1 MYAKRVQITNY
12 GPIGGLD
19 IELPFDGDVPKPV
32 VLVGANGSGKS
43 ILLSHIVNG
52 LTSAKDHAYP
62 ESPEIET
69 GKVFKLR
76 SSSYIKSG
84 GECYFAKADFEDGVS
99 IGELRSRRL
108 KRDYQDMPAELIGET
123 ATAYWNQMASDIS
136 DHLDST
142 IFNEN
147 QNKIREIFSRN
158 CALYFPPNRFEE
170 PAWLNEDN
178 LVAQA
183 EYMDLKRVQGYTTRK
198 VINYSPLRDNQNWLF
213 DVVYDRAVF
222 EAQTVN
228 VPLQLGNSGQ
238 SVALPAIVGHSGNAT
253 SAFDIALQIIRRMIT
268 GHEDVRFGI
277 GRRQNRAVSLY
288 RGTEI
293 IVPNIFQLSSGE
305 TALLDLF
312 LSILR
317 DFDLSGATFNNAV
330 EIRGIVVVDEIDLHL
345 HAVHQH
351 EILPS
356 LMRMFPKVQFIV
368 TTHSPLFVLG
378 MAQTFGEDGF
388 ALYRLPQG
396 QQISPEEFTEFGDAY
411 QAFTATS
418 KFSDDIRSAVRD
430 AQLPILYMEGKTDI
444 QYLRRAA
451 ELLSKEPIVDGIEI
465 QDGGGTGGLTNIWK
479 ALLKLSDSLVPRKV
493 VLLFDCDYSGDSNE
507 KGNRFKRKNPRQNGH
522 PIEKGIENLFN
533 RATLEKALSHKPEFI
548 DKTPEHSKT
557 LRGTSQTIPEE
568 WAVND
573 DEKTDL
579 CNWLCENCTAED
591 FQHFQV
597 IFDLLEEALDS
608 PQNKSCNSA

>member
-1 MYAKRVQITNY
+1 MYAKRVQIINY
-12 GPIGGLD
+12 GPIGELD
-19 IELPFDGDVPKPV
+19 IEFPFDGDVPKPV

-52 LTSAKDHAYP
+52 LTFAKDHAYP

-84 GECYFAKADFEDGVS
+84 GECYFAKADFEDGLS
-99 IGELRSRRL
+99 IGELRSRLL
-108 KRDYQDMPAELIGET
+108 KRDYQSMPSELTGEA
-123 ATAYWNQMASDIS
+123 ATSYWDQMASDMT

-178 LVAQA
+178 LLAQA
-183 EYMDLKRVQGYTTRK
+183 EYMDLKRVQGYTNRK
-198 VINYSPLRDNQNWLF
+198 VINYSPLRHNQNWLF
-213 DVVYDRAVF
+213 EVVYDRAVF

-228 VPLQLGNSGQ
+228 VPLQLGNSGR
-238 SVALPAIVGHSGNAT
+238 SVEVPAIVGHSGNAT
-253 SAFDIALQIIRRMIT
+253 SAFDIALQVIRRMFT
-268 GHEDVRFGI
+268 GHENVRFGI

-293 IVPNIFQLSSGE
+293 VVPNIFQLSSGE

-317 DFDLSGATFNNAV
+317 DFDLSGSTFSNAV
-330 EIRGIVVVDEIDLHL
+330 EIRGIAVVDEIDLHL

-356 LMRMFPKVQFIV
+356 LMRMFPKVQFV
-368 TTHSPLFVLG
+368 VSTHSPLFVLG
-378 MAQTFGEDGF
+378 MTQTFGEDGF
-388 ALYRLPQG
+388 TLIRLPQG

-418 KFSDDIRSAVRD
+418 KFSDDIRAAVRD
-430 AQLPILYMEGKTDI
+430 AHSPILYMEGKTDVQFSI
-444 QYLRRAA
+444 YGRQRNCWA
-451 ELLSKEPIVDGIEI
+451 
-465 QDGGGTGGLTNIWK
+465 
-479 ALLKLSDSLVPRKV
+479 
-493 VLLFDCDYSGDSNE
+493 
-507 KGNRFKRKNPRQNGH
+507 KRKRH
-522 PIEKGIENLFN
+522 
-533 RATLEKALSHKPEFI
+533 S
-548 DKTPEHSKT
+548 TPLK
-557 LRGTSQTIPEE
+557 
-568 WAVND
+568 
-573 DEKTDL
+573 
-579 CNWLCENCTAED
+579 
-591 FQHFQV
+591 
-597 IFDLLEEALDS
+597 
-608 PQNKSCNSA
+608 